1 MIDLRIVVPAGA
13 AWLATIVLLPF
24 PSWMLP
30 VALVSWILAVGM
42 LVAARATHRP
52 ILVVLGVSAAATALV
67 ATAAFAG
74 SASRRPEELR
84 SAHELVNATVIT
96 TQTVTHASSYFAA
109 TLARDGT
116 QSMSVPVLVFDAS
129 PASRIE
135 IGTTLTVSGALQATS
150 PSDEQSYLVFGT
162 GPARFVAP
170 PPWYLGWANGLRAGL
185 ASAAQSLPGDGGDL
199 LPGLAIGDTSAVS
212 PTLNAAMKTSS
223 LSHLTAVSGANCA
236 VIIGLLL
243 LVGKAFGLPRGI
255 RVAAALAML
264 VGFVVLVTPQ
274 PSVVRSAIMAALVL
288 GALASGRPVAG
299 LPVVGV
305 TVLAMLTLDPWIA
318 LDFGFALS
326 VLATAGL
333 MALSGPI
340 ARRLER
346 WLPHWLALLVAV
358 PLAAQ
363 LACQPV
369 LVLLN
374 PSLPIYGVLANT
386 LAEPASPV
394 ATVLGLIAC
403 LVLPVAPG
411 LGHVIAAVAW
421 VPSAWI
427 ADVATFF
434 AGLPGARVPWPGDL
448 FGAILLAA
456 VTALLLVLLLG
467 RLSRRGRGILA
478 AVLAIAAI
486 APFLVTGL
494 SNVAGQLGRPSDW
507 QIADCDIG
515 QGDAMLVRSA
525 GKVALMDTGPSEPL
539 LKACLDELGIT
550 RINLLVLS
558 HYDLDHVAGTP
569 VVDSMTDR
577 ALVGPSTG
585 KPRDIAIIQG
595 LLDGGTRVDRVSE
608 GLTGTLGDLRWS
620 VLWPPSL
627 LPEGI
632 LPGNEACVTILFE
645 PIGACTH
652 GCLSSMFVGDLDER
666 AQDLMLAANPTL
678 PRLDV
683 IEVAHH
689 GSADQSAAMYQR
701 VDAAVGLIGVGL
713 NNKYGHPAQHLL
725 DILASVGTLPAR
737 TDTEGLVLLKPGTKP
752 GTVAVWSEHP
762 DSGGPGRDGPGHGG
776 PGHGGAG

>member
-13 AWLATIVLLPF
+13 GWVAAIALLPF
-24 PSWMLP
+24 PEWMLP
-30 VALVSWILAVGM
+30 VSVVFWCIALGT
-42 LVAARATHRP
+42 LVAARVTRRQV
-52 ILVVLGVSAAATALV
+52 LVIVGVSAAAMALV

-74 SASRRPEELR
+74 SDSRRPDALR
-84 SAHELVNATVIT
+84 GVHEIFGATVVT
-96 TQTVTHASSYFAA
+96 TQTVTHASTYFAA
-109 TLARDGT
+109 TLTRAGGT
-116 QSMSVPVLVFDAS
+116 SMSVPVLVFDAS
-129 PASRIE
+129 PASPTARIE
-135 IGTTLTVSGALQATS
+135 IGTTLTVSGALQATP
-150 PSDEQSYLVFGT
+150 PSDEYSYLVFAT
-162 GPARFVAP
+162 GPARVVSP

-185 ASAAQSLPGDGGDL
+185 ARAARTLPGTGGEL
-199 LPGLAIGDTSAVS
+199 LPGLAIGDTGAVS
-212 PTLNAAMKTSS
+212 PALNAAMKTSS

-243 LVGKAFGLPRGI
+243 LVGSTLGLRRGVRI
-255 RVAAALAML
+255 AAALAVL

-274 PSVVRSAIMAALVL
+274 PSVLRSAIMAALVL
-288 GALASGRPVAG
+288 GALASGRPIAG
-299 LPVVGV
+299 LPIVGV

-318 LDFGFALS
+318 LDYGFALS

-340 ARRLER
+340 ARRLENWLPR
-346 WLPHWLALLVAV
+346 WLAMLVAV

-369 LVLLN
+369 LLLLN
-374 PSLPIYGVLANT
+374 PSLPLYGVLANT

-403 LVLPVAPG
+403 VALPVLP
-411 LGHVIAAVAW
+411 AVGQVLAEIAW

-434 AGLPGARVPWPGDL
+434 AGLPGARVPWPG
-448 FGAILLAA
+448 GAVGVVALVV

-467 RLSRRGRGILA
+467 RLSRRGRGILSA
-478 AVLAIAAI
+478 ALAIAVLV
-486 APFLVTGL
+486 PFIVVG
-494 SNVAGQLGRPSDW
+494 VANAVGQLGRPTDW

-525 GKVALMDTGPSEPL
+525 GKVALMDTGPSGPL
-539 LKACLDELGIT
+539 LKACLDDLGIT

-585 KPRDIAIIQG
+585 KARDVAIIQG

-620 VLWPPSL
+620 VLWPPSP
-627 LPEGI
+627 LPDGI

-645 PIGACTH
+645 PIGACADR
-652 GCLSSMFVGDLDER
+652 CLTSMFVGDLDER

-683 IEVAHH
+683 VEVAHH
-689 GSADQSAAMYQR
+689 GSADQSAALYRR
-701 VDAAVGLIGVGL
+701 VDASVGLIGVGL
-713 NNKYGHPAQHLL
+713 HNTYGHPTQHLL

-737 TDTEGLVLLKPGTKP
+737 TDTEGLVLLGPGAKPGS
-752 GTVAVWSEHP
+752 VAVWSEHS
-762 DSGGPGRDGPGHGG
+762 DSGGPGLSSPGLSGRG
-776 PGHGGAG
+776 